1 MDSAAHP
8 DPDSHGLVVCSI
20 LERDAER
27 TERRLEQAPSGC
39 GLVEIRGDHL
49 RPADLSG
56 LVRRTG
62 RQVVVTI
69 RTVAE
74 GGWFDPLDVMLK
86 APSAF
91 FILGFLVWA
100 VRTRYRKQIE
110 HPDSRSTSRA
120 AIGSASTM

>member
-8 DPDSHGLVVCSI
+8 DPDPHGLVVCSI

-74 GGWFDPLDVMLK
+74 GGWFEGSTEEARRSLLGALDAGSRFVDVEHGGPLSDL
-86 APSAF
+86 AA
-91 FILGFLVWA
+91 GA
-100 VRTRYRKQIE
+100 
-110 HPDSRSTSRA
+110 HTSRV
-120 AIGSASTM
+120 ILSHHVS